1 MGCGMC
7 GLQLPGLCIVLMV
20 QLLTQNSYGF
30 KIMLSELSEE

>member
-20 QLLTQNSYGF
+20 QLLSQNNYGLR
-30 KIMLSELSEE
+30 IMLSELGGE